1 MYLLNKYTTW
11 YYNIINNAKNRT
23 SIEHTDKHHIIPRS
37 LGGSNDKDNLVSLTR
52 REHFICHLL
61 LVKMTEGKDKS
72 KMSQAAFYMRN
83 VRKSRINARTYELLR
98 ASANA
103 YQRQLK
109 TGGRHSEETK
119 TKISKT
125 QTGKPSNYT
134 GKNHT
139 SATKNKISV
148 GRGHR
153 NPIGNKRWVVNKD
166 GLSFRSDTI
175 PDGFKLG
182 RTYK

>member
-61 LVKMTEGKDKS
+61 LVKMTEGIDKY
-72 KMSQAAFYMRN
+72 KMACAAFYMSN
-83 VRKSRINARTYELLR
+83 VRNKINSRTYEIVRKLQAEH
-98 ASANA
+98 ASNC
-103 YQRQLK
+103 LK
-109 TGGRHSEETK
+109 
-119 TKISKT
+119 
-125 QTGKPSNYT
+125 GKPSNYT